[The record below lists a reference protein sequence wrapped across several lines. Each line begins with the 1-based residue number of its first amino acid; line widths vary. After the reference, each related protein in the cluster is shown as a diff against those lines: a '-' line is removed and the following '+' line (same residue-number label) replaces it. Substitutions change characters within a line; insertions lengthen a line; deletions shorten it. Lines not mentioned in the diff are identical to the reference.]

1 MKNCKLLL
9 IAFFL
14 FPVMSCV
21 KHESK
26 SISNEKN
33 KKIVIYQVFTRL
45 FGNTNSTNKPWGTIE
60 ENGVGKFNDFTDKA
74 LTEIK
79 NLGVTH
85 IWYTGILHHAVITDY
100 TKYGIS
106 NDDPDVVKGR
116 AGSPYAVKDYY
127 NVDPDL
133 AVDPA
138 NRLGEFQSLIERTHK
153 NGLKV
158 IIDIVPNHIARNY
171 HSLSNP
177 EGVTDFGANDD
188 KIVEYKRDNNFYYI
202 PGQSFKVPEFGEK
215 DLPLGGEKHP
225 LADGKFE
232 EIPAKWTGNGS
243 RAVQPS
249 VYDWYETVKI
259 NYGVKPDGTKDF
271 DELTAEFDTA
281 LIVFHHEFW
290 KNKTVPDSW
299 VKFRDIAAYWLK
311 MGVDGFRFD
320 MAEMVPVEFW
330 SYLNSNIK
338 TINPDAVLVAEVYN
352 PALYRDYIRKGK
364 MDYLYDKVGFYD
376 SLRVIMQGKGNTAE
390 LVKIQQQ
397 MADIE
402 PHMLHFLENHD
413 EQRIASTGFAGD
425 AKPGKPGMVVSATIG
440 TSPTLVYFGQ
450 EFGEPAVL
458 DAGFGKATRTTIF
471 DYFSVPSQQRWVN
484 NGYFDGEKLTAEEK
498 ELQDFYR
505 RLLNITITSPA
516 LSGGYFDLHTANAGI
531 TENYTDRLI
540 SYARFSENEKLII
553 AASFDK
559 TNTVTVNLKIPKECM
574 EKLKPAT
581 VQATDLLY
589 GTFSSELK
597 TTANGDGEIQ
607 VTLPPLGSVILKLK

>member
-1 MKNCKLLL
+1 MKYHFLLFIL
-9 IAFFL
+9 VFTTLAGCTKKQ
-14 FPVMSCV
+14 PVSHDND
-21 KHESK
+21 K
-26 SISNEKN
+26 NE
-33 KKIVIYQVFTRL
+33 KIVIYQVFTRL

-60 ENGVGKFNDFTDKA
+60 ENGVGKFNDFTGKA

-100 TKYGIS
+100 AKYGIT

-138 NRLGEFQSLIERTHK
+138 RRLEEFKSLIDRTHK

-171 HSLSNP
+171 HSLSNL
-177 EGVTDFGANDD
+177 EGVADFGANDD
-188 KIVEYKRDNNFYYI
+188 KNVEYKRDNNFYYI
-202 PGQSFKVPEFGEK
+202 PGQAFKVPAFSENE
-215 DLPLGGEKHP
+215 LPLGGEKHP

-232 EIPAKWTGNGS
+232 ENPAKWTGNGS
-243 RAVQPS
+243 RAFQPS

-271 DELTAEFDTA
+271 DELTSEFDTA
-281 LIVFHHEFW
+281 SVAVHLNFW
-290 KNKTVPDSW
+290 SDKTVPDSW
-299 VKFRDIAAYWLK
+299 VKFKDITTYWLK

-352 PALYRDYIRKGK
+352 PTLYRDYIRKGK
-364 MDYLYDKVGFYD
+364 MDFLYDKVGFYD
-376 SLRVIMQGKGNTAE
+376 SLKVIMQGKGNTAE

-440 TSPTLVYFGQ
+440 TSPTLVYFAQ
-450 EFGEPAVL
+450 ELGEPAVL

-484 NGYFDGEKLTAEEK
+484 NGNFDGGQLTSEEK

-516 LSGGYFDLHTANAGI
+516 LSGDYFDLLTANAGI
-531 TENYTDRLI
+531 TENYSDRLI

-553 AASFDK
+553 VASFDK

-574 EKLKPAT
+574 EILKPASF
-581 VQATDLLY
+581 QATDLLY

-607 VTLPPLGSVILKLK
+607 VTLLPLGSVILKLK

>member
-1 MKNCKLLL
+1 
-9 IAFFL
+9 
-14 FPVMSCV
+14 
-21 KHESK
+21 
-26 SISNEKN
+26 
-33 KKIVIYQVFTRL
+33 
-45 FGNTNSTNKPWGTIE
+45 
-60 ENGVGKFNDFTDKA
+60 
-74 LTEIK
+74 
-79 NLGVTH
+79 
-85 IWYTGILHHAVITDY
+85 
-100 TKYGIS
+100 
-106 NDDPDVVKGR
+106 
-116 AGSPYAVKDYY
+116 
-127 NVDPDL
+127 
-133 AVDPA
+133 
-138 NRLGEFQSLIERTHK
+138 
-153 NGLKV
+153 
-158 IIDIVPNHIARNY
+158 
-171 HSLSNP
+171 
-177 EGVTDFGANDD
+177 
-188 KIVEYKRDNNFYYI
+188 
-202 PGQSFKVPEFGEK
+202 
-215 DLPLGGEKHP
+215 

-232 EIPAKWTGNGS
+232 ENPAKWTGNGS

-271 DELTAEFDTA
+271 DELTPEFDTA
-281 LIVFHHEFW
+281 SVAVHLNFW
-290 KNKTVPDSW
+290 SDKTVPDSW
-299 VKFRDIAAYWLK
+299 VKFRDITTYWLK

-338 TINPDAVLVAEVYN
+338 TINPEAVLVAEVYN
-352 PALYRDYIRKGK
+352 PTLYRDYIKKGK

-376 SLRVIMQGKGNTAE
+376 SLKVIMQGKGNTAE
-390 LVKIQQQ
+390 LVKIQQK
-397 MADIE
+397 MTDIE

-413 EQRIASTGFAGD
+413 EQRIASTAFAGD

-440 TSPTLVYFGQ
+440 TSPTLVYFAQ

-484 NGYFDGEKLTAEEK
+484 NGNFDGGQLTSEEK

-505 RLLNITITSPA
+505 RLLNITISSPA

-531 TENYTDRLI
+531 TENYTDRVI
-540 SYARFSENEKLII
+540 SYARYSESEKLIV

-559 TNTVTVNLKIPKECM
+559 MNTLTFNLKIPKECM
-574 EKLKPAT
+574 EKLKPTT

-607 VTLPPLGSVILKLK
+607 VTLLPLGSVILKLE